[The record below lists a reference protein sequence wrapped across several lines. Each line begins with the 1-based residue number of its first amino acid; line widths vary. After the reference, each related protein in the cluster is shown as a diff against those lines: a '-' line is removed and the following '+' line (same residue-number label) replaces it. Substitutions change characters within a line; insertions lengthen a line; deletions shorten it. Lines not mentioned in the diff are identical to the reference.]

1 VGAPLGEF
9 ELIAAI
15 RERIERA
22 GAPESVAGLVLG
34 SGDDAAVSV
43 REGASVISVD
53 ALIEGVHFR
62 IPPFE
67 PRSVGHK
74 ALAVALSDLAAM
86 GAAPREA
93 YVQLGVRDGLG
104 EHELLALAD
113 GVGTLAAAHR
123 VAVAG
128 GDVTRAPALLLAV
141 TAVGQAA
148 EPEALVRRRGARA
161 GDVLAVTGELGGAAA
176 GLMALERP
184 ELAAA
189 LAEPVAAALRK
200 RQLEPEPRL
209 AAGLALAGAGATAM
223 IDLSDGLGGDARHLA
238 AASGAALRIEGERL
252 PVQDG
257 VAAVAEAA
265 GADAIDLAAGG
276 GEDYELLATLPPDR
290 VDEASAA
297 VAACG
302 LKLTVVGS
310 VEPGSGVELSGPG
323 GAARPISGFD
333 QLRPRPA
340 PPDRS

>member
-1 VGAPLGEF
+1 
-9 ELIAAI
+9 
-15 RERIERA
+15 
-22 GAPESVAGLVLG
+22 
-34 SGDDAAVSV
+34 
-43 REGASVISVD
+43 
-53 ALIEGVHFR
+53 
-62 IPPFE
+62 
-67 PRSVGHK
+67 
-74 ALAVALSDLAAM
+74 
-86 GAAPREA
+86 
-93 YVQLGVRDGLG
+93 
-104 EHELLALAD
+104 
-113 GVGTLAAAHR
+113 
-123 VAVAG
+123 
-128 GDVTRAPALLLAV
+128 
-141 TAVGQAA
+141 
-148 EPEALVRRRGARA
+148 
-161 GDVLAVTGELGGAAA
+161 
-176 GLMALERP
+176 MALERP

-238 AASGAALRIEGERL
+238 AASGAALRIECERL

-265 GADAIDLAAGG
+265 GADAIDLAAAG

-290 VDEASAA
+290 VEEASAA
-297 VAACG
+297 VAACE

-323 GAARPISGFD
+323 GTARPISGFD

>member
-1 VGAPLGEF
+1 VDAPLGEF

-22 GAPESVAGLVLG
+22 GAPRSVAGLVLG

-67 PRSVGHK
+67 PRNVGHK

-86 GAAPREA
+86 GAGPGEA
-93 YVQLGVRDGLG
+93 YVQLGVRDGIG
-104 EHELLALAD
+104 ERELLALAD
-113 GVGTLAAAHR
+113 GIGALAAVHR

-141 TAVGQAA
+141 TVVGQAA

-176 GLMALERP
+176 GLMLLEQA
-184 ELAAA
+184 ELAAP

-209 AAGLALAGAGATAM
+209 AAGMALAASGATAM
-223 IDLSDGLGGDARHLA
+223 IDLSDGIGGDASHLA
-238 AASGAALRIEGERL
+238 TASAVALRIEGRRL

-265 GADAIDLAAGG
+265 GVDAIDLAAGG

-290 VDEASAA
+290 VEEASTA

-302 LKLTVVGS
+302 VKLNVIGA
-310 VEPGSGVELSGPG
+310 VEPGSGVELSDPG

-333 QLRPRPA
+333 QLRSRPA